1 MAMPSAEK
9 PMIIEEEEE
18 KGAKSTKK
26 VVYPVLFPVDKNNEV
41 CEPRGHLPDK
51 SLTFLRSIWH
61 DEKAI
66 EPISDFKW
74 QKILTDNR

>member
-9 PMIIEEEEE
+9 PHLQDDEEE
-18 KGAKSTKK
+18 KGAKSSSKK
-26 VVYPVLFPVDKNNEV
+26 IVYPVLYPVDKLNEF

-61 DEKAI
+61 DEKCI
-66 EPISDFKW
+66 
-74 QKILTDNR
+74 